1 MLIAEDLLLLLTA
14 DDTGTLAVRGM
25 NMKMALGG
33 ALLAELALLH
43 RVDLAGPDERVKE
56 GRLIVR
62 DAGPTGD
69 GMLDEALATVGRKE
83 GKKPRNVVAALGR
96 RTRVRLYER
105 LAEAGLLHAEEGRIL
120 GIFPT
125 RRWPAEHTAHE
136 ASVRAGLVSALRHGG
151 TTDART
157 RALVSLLHALKAV
170 QKAVDPNSVG
180 LSKRELNA
188 SAQRIAEGDWVGQA
202 VRSAI
207 DTQTAVIAASAAA
220 SSSGHGGGGGGS

>member
-1 MLIAEDLLLLLTA
+1 MLTAEDLLLLLTA
-14 DDTGTLAVRGM
+14 DDTGKLAARGM

-33 ALLAELALLH
+33 ALLAELAFMQ
-43 RVDLAGPDERVKE
+43 RVDLAASHERVEE

-83 GKKPRNVVAALGR
+83 GKKPQNVVAALGK

-105 LAEAGLLHAEEGRIL
+105 LAEAGLLRAEEGRIL

-125 RRWPAEHTAHE
+125 HRWPAEDTGHE
-136 ASVRAGLVSALRHGG
+136 ASVRAGLVAALRQGG

-170 QKAVDPNSVG
+170 DKAVDPNSVG
-180 LSKRELNA
+180 LSKRELNL
-188 SAQRIAEGDWVGQA
+188 SAQRIAEGDWVGKA

-207 DTQTAVIAASAAA
+207 NTQTAIIASSAAA